1 MRDTNDHPAQS
12 STTPSTTPPPQ
23 PLLAPQPAT
32 NSAQSTSSILA
43 SLQALAAAS
52 KNAAPQAVPQAV
64 PQVAATTYSNNAPQL
79 QPTPVVPTVPVPP
92 PIQAANPGGAI
103 YGNVFPP
110 VPSSF
115 NIGAQVPPLP
125 QVPAA
130 PQDNAVLQQ
139 QILILQTLQAQGIP
153 QSEWP
158 KILAAITSTSNVTAA
173 PQGFPPGFPPAQG
186 GAQGQ
191 NGRGYE
197 SIRSPNGNSYNDRR
211 SRSRSRS
218 PRGYRDN
225 DHDRRR
231 SPDRNDRGGRRRG
244 GRGQRNYSP
253 SPQRYNDRVLP
264 PPGPKWVDIDRSV
277 PKNHIKVYSRT
288 LFVGGVKYACF
299 PCQKGPADYDCSCTD
314 EELRTLFSRAGVV
327 QTCITSAQKRHAFV
341 KVGSLSNG
349 RLWQSY

>member
-1 MRDTNDHPAQS
+1 MRDTNNRSAQL

-32 NSAQSTSSILA
+32 NPAQSTSSILA

-52 KNAAPQAVPQAV
+52 KNAAPQAVPQAT
-64 PQVAATTYSNNAPQL
+64 PQPIAATYPNNASQL
-79 QPTPVVPTVPVPP
+79 QPTQAITAVPVAPLV
-92 PIQAANPGGAI
+92 QAAIPGGAM
-103 YGNVFPP
+103 YGNAFPP
-110 VPSSF
+110 PVQPSF
-115 NIGAQVPPLP
+115 NIGAQVPAP
-125 QVPAA
+125 
-130 PQDNAVLQQ
+130 PQDPVLQQ

-158 KILAAITSTSNVTAA
+158 RILAAITSTPNMTA
-173 PQGFPPGFPPAQG
+173 GPPGFPPVQS

-197 SIRSPNGNSYNDRR
+197 SIRSPNGNNYNDRR

-253 SPQRYNDRVLP
+253 SPQRYNDRILP
-264 PPGPKWVDIDRSV
+264 PPGPKWVDIDRSI

-288 LFVGGVKYACF
+288 LFVGGVKYV
-299 PCQKGPADYDCSCTD
+299 
-314 EELRTLFSRAGVV
+314 LFSVSKKA
-327 QTCITSAQKRHAFV
+327 C
-341 KVGSLSNG
+341 
-349 RLWQSY
+349 